1 MRATGIGSLPGED
14 YAESAAMVLG
24 TLDDLV
30 FVPELPARGV
40 AAQMVGR
47 SLAVLD
53 GLGAD
58 LQPAGWRLLDAS
70 GVDHRRARS
79 LLAQDLDVLEEVAQD
94 REGTVKQQV
103 AGPWTLAATVELQR
117 GEKVL
122 SDHGARRDLAH
133 ALASGVADHVAS
145 LRRRFPRS
153 PIVLQVDEPAL
164 PAVLAAQV
172 PTSSG
177 FGRYRTVDLP
187 EADALLRLVVDA
199 VRDAGATPVAHC
211 CAPGLPVALLRGA
224 GFDAIAFDLG
234 LVEAGTGTGAGP
246 RAVDGADAWAEAFEA
261 GVDLWVGA
269 LPSIDVAFDPA
280 AARRRIE
287 DWTGRLGF
295 GEDAWH
301 DRVVV
306 TPACGLAGASPA
318 FARRVLAEAVG
329 LAR

>member
-1 MRATGIGSLPGED
+1 VRATGIGSLPGD
-14 YAESAAMVLG
+14 QYAEAVKTVLG
-24 TLDDLV
+24 TLPDLA

-40 AAQMVGR
+40 TAQMVGR

-79 LLAQDLDVLEEVAQD
+79 LLAQDLDVVEELAED
-94 REGTVKQQV
+94 REGAVKQQV

-145 LRRRFPRS
+145 LRRRFPSS

-177 FGRYRTVDLP
+177 FGRYRTIDAP
-187 EADALLRLVVDA
+187 EADALLRVVVDA
-199 VRDAGATPVAHC
+199 VRDAGGTPVVHC
-211 CAPGLPVALLRGA
+211 CAPDVPVALLAGA
-224 GFDAIAFDLG
+224 GFDTVALDLS
-234 LVEAGTGTGAGP
+234 LVPPTDP
-246 RAVDGADAWAEAFEA
+246 WAEAFES
-261 GVDLWVGA
+261 GTDLWLGG
-269 LPSIDVAFDPA
+269 LPSTDAALDPA
-280 AARRRIE
+280 QVRRRVE
-287 DWTGRLGF
+287 SWMDRLGF
-295 GEDAWH
+295 GEAAWH

-306 TPACGLAGASPA
+306 TPACGLAGATPA
-318 FARRVLAEAVG
+318 FARRVLAEAAA

>member
-1 MRATGIGSLPGED
+1 VRATGIGSLPGED

-133 ALASGVADHVAS
+133 ALASGVGDHVAS

-153 PIVLQVDEPAL
+153 PLVVQVDEPAL

-199 VRDAGATPVAHC
+199 VRDAGAMPVAHC
-211 CAPGLPVALLRGA
+211 CAPAVPVSLLRGA
-224 GFDAIAFDLG
+224 GFDAVAFDLG
-234 LVEAGTGTGAGP
+234 LVEAATGG
-246 RAVDGADAWAEAFEA
+246 GADAWAEAFEA
-261 GVDLWVGA
+261 GTDLWVGA
-269 LPSIDVAFDPA
+269 LPSTDVAFDPA

-301 DRVVV
+301 DRVVI

>member
-79 LLAQDLDVLEEVAQD
+79 LLSQDLDVLEEIAQD
-94 REGTVKQQV
+94 REGTVKQQL

-122 SDHGARRDLAH
+122 ADHGARRDLAH
-133 ALASGVADHVAS
+133 ALASGAADHVAS

-153 PIVLQVDEPAL
+153 PLVLQVDEPAL
-164 PAVLAAQV
+164 PAVLAARV

-177 FGRYRTVDLP
+177 FGRYRTIDLP
-187 EADALLRLVVDA
+187 EADALLRVVVDA
-199 VRDAGATPVAHC
+199 VREAGATPVVHC
-211 CAPGLPVALLRGA
+211 CAPDVPVSLLRGV

-234 LVEAGTGTGAGP
+234 LVEAAD
-246 RAVDGADAWAEAFEA
+246 ALDAWAEAFEA
-261 GVDLWVGA
+261 GTDLWVGA
-269 LPSIDVAFDPA
+269 LPSSDVAFDPA

-287 DWTGRLGF
+287 AWTGRLGF

>member
-1 MRATGIGSLPGED
+1 MDVGGDRRA
-14 YAESAAMVLG
+14 
-24 TLDDLV
+24 
-30 FVPELPARGV
+30 
-40 AAQMVGR
+40 
-47 SLAVLD
+47 
-53 GLGAD
+53 
-58 LQPAGWRLLDAS
+58 PAG
-70 GVDHRRARS
+70 
-79 LLAQDLDVLEEVAQD
+79 
-94 REGTVKQQV
+94 RE
-103 AGPWTLAATVELQR
+103 
-117 GEKVL
+117 VL

-133 ALASGVADHVAS
+133 ALASGLADHVAS

-153 PIVLQVDEPAL
+153 PLVVQVDEPAL

-211 CAPGLPVALLRGA
+211 CAPAVPVSLLRGA
-224 GFDAIAFDLG
+224 GFDAVAFDLG
-234 LVEAGTGTGAGP
+234 LVEAVTGGG
-246 RAVDGADAWAEAFEA
+246 VDAWAEAFEA
-261 GVDLWVGA
+261 GLDLWVGA
-269 LPSIDVAFDPA
+269 LPSTDVAFDPA

-287 DWTGRLGF
+287 GWTGRLGF

>member
-1 MRATGIGSLPGED
+1 VRATGIGSLPGD
-14 YAESAAMVLG
+14 QYAEAVKTVLG
-24 TLDDLV
+24 TLPDLA

-40 AAQMVGR
+40 TAQMVGR

-79 LLAQDLDVLEEVAQD
+79 LLAQDLDVVEELAED
-94 REGTVKQQV
+94 REGAVKQQV

-145 LRRRFPRS
+145 LRRRFPSS

-177 FGRYRTVDLP
+177 FGRYRTIDAP
-187 EADALLRLVVDA
+187 EADALLRVVVDA
-199 VRDAGATPVAHC
+199 VRDAGGTPVVHC
-211 CAPGLPVALLRGA
+211 CAPDVPVALLAGA
-224 GFDAIAFDLG
+224 GFDAVALDLS
-234 LVEAGTGTGAGP
+234 LVPPTDP
-246 RAVDGADAWAEAFEA
+246 WAEAFES
-261 GVDLWVGA
+261 GTDLWLGG
-269 LPSIDVAFDPA
+269 LPSTDAALDPA
-280 AARRRIE
+280 QVRRRVE
-287 DWTGRLGF
+287 SWMDRLGF
-295 GEDAWH
+295 GEAAWH

-306 TPACGLAGASPA
+306 TPACGLAGATPA
-318 FARRVLAEAVG
+318 FARRVLAEAAA

>member
-1 MRATGIGSLPGED
+1 MPGTD
-14 YAESAAMVLG
+14 VAEAAKVVLG
-24 TLDDLV
+24 TLDDLA

-79 LLAQDLDVLEEVAQD
+79 LLAQDLDVVEELA
-94 REGTVKQQV
+94 EGRTGAVKQQV
-103 AGPWTLAATVELQR
+103 AGPWTLSATVELPR

-133 ALASGVADHVAS
+133 ALAAGLADHVAG
-145 LRRRFPRS
+145 LRRRFPS
-153 PIVLQVDEPAL
+153 SDLVLQVDEPML

-177 FGRYRTVDLP
+177 FGRYRTIDLP
-187 EADALLRLVVDA
+187 EADAMLRVVVDA
-199 VRDAGATPVAHC
+199 VRDAGATPVVHC
-211 CAPGLPVALLRGA
+211 CAPDVPVGLLRGA
-224 GFDAIAFDLG
+224 GFDAVAADLS
-234 LVEAGTGTGAGP
+234 LAQPSES
-246 RAVDGADAWAEAFEA
+246 WAEAFES
-261 GVDLWVGA
+261 GTDLWLGS
-269 LPSIDVAFDPA
+269 LPSTDAPFEASAVRRHVEQWFD
-280 AARRRIE
+280 
-287 DWTGRLGF
+287 RLGF
-295 GEDAWH
+295 AEDAWH
-301 DRVVV
+301 DRLVV
-306 TPACGLAGASPA
+306 TPACGLAGATPA
-318 FARRVLAEAVG
+318 FARRVLGEAAA

>member
-133 ALASGVADHVAS
+133 ALASGVGDHVAS

-153 PIVLQVDEPAL
+153 PLVVQVDEPAL

-211 CAPGLPVALLRGA
+211 CAPAVPVSLLRGA
-224 GFDAIAFDLG
+224 GFDAVAFDLG
-234 LVEAGTGTGAGP
+234 LVEAATSGA
-246 RAVDGADAWAEAFEA
+246 ADAWAETFEA
-261 GVDLWVGA
+261 GLDLWVGA
-269 LPSIDVAFDPA
+269 LPSTDVAFDPA

-301 DRVVV
+301 DRVVI

>member
-40 AAQMVGR
+40 AAQIVGR

-133 ALASGVADHVAS
+133 ALASGVSDHVAS

-153 PIVLQVDEPAL
+153 PLVLQVDEPAL

-177 FGRYRTVDLP
+177 FGRYRTVDQP

-199 VRDAGATPVAHC
+199 VRDAGATPVVHC
-211 CAPGLPVALLRGA
+211 CAPAVPVSLLHGA

-234 LVEAGTGTGAGP
+234 LVEAATGE
-246 RAVDGADAWAEAFEA
+246 GADAWAEAFEA
-261 GVDLWVGA
+261 GMDLWIGA
-269 LPSIDVAFDPA
+269 LPSTDVAFDPA
-280 AARRRIE
+280 VARRRIE

-306 TPACGLAGASPA
+306 TPACGLAGASPG

>member
-1 MRATGIGSLPGED
+1 VRATGVGSMPGED
-14 YAESAAMVLG
+14 HVEAVKAVLG
-24 TLDDLV
+24 TLDDLA

-58 LQPAGWRLLDAS
+58 LQPGGWRLLDAS

-79 LLAQDLDVLEEVAQD
+79 LLAQDLDVVEELAQD
-94 REGTVKQQV
+94 RRGAVKQQV

-133 ALASGVADHVAS
+133 ALASGLTDHVAS
-145 LRRRFPRS
+145 LRRRFPGAAL
-153 PIVLQVDEPAL
+153 VLQVDEPML

-177 FGRYRTVDLP
+177 FGRYRTIQPP
-187 EADALLRLVVDA
+187 EADELLRVVVDA
-199 VRDAGATPVAHC
+199 VRAAGASPVVHS
-211 CAPGLPVALLRGA
+211 CAADLPVALLRGA
-224 GFDAIAFDLG
+224 GFDAISFDLS
-234 LVEAGTGTGAGP
+234 LAGTA
-246 RAVDGADAWAEAFEA
+246 DDSDAWSEAFEA
-261 GVDLWVGA
+261 GTDLWPGIVGSTDAA
-269 LPSIDVAFDPA
+269 LDPA
-280 AARRRIE
+280 ASRRTLE
-287 DWTGRLGF
+287 AWFARLGF
-295 GEDAWH
+295 AEDAWH

-306 TPACGLAGASPA
+306 TPSCGLAGATPTY
-318 FARRVLAEAVG
+318 ARRVLAELSA
-329 LAR
+329 LAG

>member
-1 MRATGIGSLPGED
+1 MRATGVGSMPGQD
-14 YAESAAMVLG
+14 YAETVRTVLG
-24 TLDDLV
+24 TLPDLA

-58 LQPAGWRLLDAS
+58 LQPGGWRLLDAS

-79 LLAQDLDVLEEVAQD
+79 LLAQDLDVLEELAED
-94 REGTVKQQV
+94 REGAVKQQV

-133 ALASGVADHVAS
+133 ALASGLADHVAS
-145 LRRRFPRS
+145 LRRRFPRA
-153 PIVLQVDEPAL
+153 PLVLQLDEPAL

-177 FGRYRTVDLP
+177 LGRYRTIDVP
-187 EADALLRLVVDA
+187 EADGLLRLVADA
-199 VRDAGATPVAHC
+199 VRDAGATPVVHC
-211 CAPGLPVALLRGA
+211 CASDVPVALLAGA
-224 GFDAIAFDLG
+224 GFDAVAFDLA
-234 LVEAGTGTGAGP
+234 LVAGD
-246 RAVDGADAWAEAFEA
+246 VDPWAEAFEA
-261 GVDLWVGA
+261 GTDLWPGA
-269 LPSIDVAFDPA
+269 LRSTDAPLDPA
-280 AARRRIE
+280 AARRRVE
-287 DWTGRLGF
+287 SWMDRLGF
-295 GEDAWH
+295 GEDVWH
-301 DRVVV
+301 DRLVV
-306 TPACGLAGASPA
+306 TPSCGLAGATPA

-329 LAR
+329 LAG

>member
-153 PIVLQVDEPAL
+153 PLVLQVDEPAL

-199 VRDAGATPVAHC
+199 VRDAGATPVVHC
-211 CAPGLPVALLRGA
+211 CAPAVPVSLLHGV

-234 LVEAGTGTGAGP
+234 LVEAATGG
-246 RAVDGADAWAEAFEA
+246 GADAWAEAFEA
-261 GVDLWVGA
+261 GTDLWVGA
-269 LPSIDVAFDPA
+269 LPSTDVAFDPA
-280 AARRRIE
+280 ASRRRIE